1 MLLKNLLL
9 NPIAFL
15 LLTTAVYAQPELA
28 FDTDEPPTMEKLTSV
43 KERFTYGVRYGFLN
57 LGEVE
62 VITTPDTTYDG
73 MEVIHLRTVMKSNHR
88 IPFVGKREV
97 HYQSFSK
104 FTDEWP
110 YSFVFWRDDLH
121 DEDYERI
128 KIEFDRDQEQV
139 FFYERGESQDTLALE
154 DPASGGD
161 VIFLFARMFA
171 GTDHSYELP
180 VYIENEKGA
189 VKAINFPAIEK
200 RSYEAFPEP
209 IDTYYSEGISNVEG
223 PFGFTGEFKAWFATD
238 HLRIPVEAHV
248 RIIFG
253 NVKVQ
258 LKEYER
264 YESY

>member
-1 MLLKNLLL
+1 MKNLLL
-9 NPIAFL
+9 NLTVFL
-15 LLTTAVYAQPELA
+15 LLTTAGRAQSELTIDA
-28 FDTDEPPTMEKLTSV
+28 DEPPTMEKLTSV
-43 KERFTYGVRYGFLN
+43 KEHFTYGVRYGFLN

-73 MEVIHLRTVMKSNHR
+73 LEVIHLRTVMKSNHR
-88 IPFVGKREV
+88 IPFVGRNEV

-121 DEDYERI
+121 DEDFERY
-128 KIEFDRDQEQV
+128 KIEFDRDRGQV
-139 FFYERGESQDTLALE
+139 FFYESGEPQDTLALE

-171 GTDHSYELP
+171 GTDQSYELP
-180 VYIENEKGA
+180 VYIENEKGQVTA
-189 VKAINFPAIEK
+189 TNSPAIEK
-200 RSYEAFPEP
+200 RSYKAFPEP
-209 IDTYYSEGISNVEG
+209 IDTYYSEGVANVEG

-238 HLRIPVEAHV
+238 PLRMPLEAHV

-253 NVKVQ
+253 NVKVK

-264 YESY
+264 YESF